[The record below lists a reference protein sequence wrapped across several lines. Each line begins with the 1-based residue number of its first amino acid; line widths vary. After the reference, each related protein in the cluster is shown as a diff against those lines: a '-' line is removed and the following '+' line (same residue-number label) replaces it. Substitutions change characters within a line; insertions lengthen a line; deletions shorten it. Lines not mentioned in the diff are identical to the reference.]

1 MPDFVSTVP
10 MDVVKNEET
19 LIEYVYVHL
28 KEKTHPDGS
37 TTNEKRV
44 IRKKALKFELS
55 NRGELLYHHKTSG
68 KVRIC
73 VMGAGEPCILGRGNV
88 SLLETVHKTY
98 ITSMCT

>member
-1 MPDFVSTVP
+1 MPDFVSTVA
-10 MDVVKNEET
+10 MDVEKNEET
-19 LIEYVYVHL
+19 LIKYVYVYL
-28 KEKTHPDGS
+28 KGKTYPDGL

-44 IRKKALKFELS
+44 IRKKALKFEIFD
-55 NRGELLYHHKTSG
+55 RGELLYRHKRSE